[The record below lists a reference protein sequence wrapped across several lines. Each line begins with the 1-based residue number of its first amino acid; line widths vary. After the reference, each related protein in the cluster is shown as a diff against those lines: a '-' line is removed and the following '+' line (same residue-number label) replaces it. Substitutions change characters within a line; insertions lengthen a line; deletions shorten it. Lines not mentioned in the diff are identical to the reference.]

1 MNMTRTQALAL
12 LNLEECCADAD
23 VSKAFR
29 RLALRHHPDKIGGDG
44 SAFKDFANARDVLL
58 GTHVPRPHVSAAE
71 AGRFVVYRV
80 EGLTSWRARRVY
92 IGLVDTAK
100 KTVAQRMQEHRSR
113 GPSCA
118 AWLRAVPSFTWKR
131 VDSAPTI
138 YQGLQKEAVHTGWE
152 LRLQVGDD
160 DAVRGACVVIV
171 SKKLAPS
178 KTAWQRQLAAARELS
193 VLPAELSSAMRCVR
207 ASKVPDV
214 VNHLQ
219 DLCHI
224 CRRTGHMASACPTQA
239 NVEEQG
245 KPKKA
250 KKNPKTMK
258 QAMKKT
264 MKIKKKS
271 GALRAKAAADKGD
284 CEKAAKIRFG
294 KKGAA
299 SCWKDASK
307 VYREKPANVARK
319 KVLNKTNNKKV
330 SVKAQKKAYDQTDAA
345 KAKRKEREKQRRA
358 ALMSH

>member
-12 LNLEECCADAD
+12 LNLEEGCADAE

-152 LRLQVGDD
+152 LRLQV
-160 DAVRGACVVIV
+160 
-171 SKKLAPS
+171 
-178 KTAWQRQLAAARELS
+178 
-193 VLPAELSSAMRCVR
+193 
-207 ASKVPDV
+207 
-214 VNHLQ
+214 
-219 DLCHI
+219 
-224 CRRTGHMASACPTQA
+224 
-239 NVEEQG
+239 
-245 KPKKA
+245 
-250 KKNPKTMK
+250 
-258 QAMKKT
+258 
-264 MKIKKKS
+264 
-271 GALRAKAAADKGD
+271 
-284 CEKAAKIRFG
+284 
-294 KKGAA
+294 
-299 SCWKDASK
+299 
-307 VYREKPANVARK
+307 
-319 KVLNKTNNKKV
+319 
-330 SVKAQKKAYDQTDAA
+330 
-345 KAKRKEREKQRRA
+345 
-358 ALMSH
+358 